1 MNKSSFCIAI
11 EGTDGSGKT
20 TLANNI
26 KEYINSNSKEF
37 NDYHAVTIS
46 FPFHS
51 SEMYHTIRES
61 LLPGKNIPTDI
72 LQTLMILNMKDE
84 FDNILH
90 DLLEGEKNV
99 LILDRWLLSTIAYNI
114 KDNGT
119 ILDSALRFISKYKKE
134 TDDIIYT
141 NRTGTSLNL
150 DISEFSKLYCG
161 LTNIPDYVYI
171 LDIGEDRLRK
181 HCESRIKDGET
192 IESNDLVFSKTA
204 KIYKDISDVLTGV
217 KETFRR
223 DLIISGYLNN
233 DPHDEISLTLDESE
247 AKVLSDLSN
256 YMNPIDD
263 ETLYEN
269 LKQYI
274 LKDIKDK
281 IF

>member
-1 MNKSSFCIAI
+1 MDKSSFCIAI

-26 KEYINSNSKEF
+26 KEYINSNSEEF
-37 NDYHAVTIS
+37 NGYHAFTIS
-46 FPFHS
+46 FPFHG
-51 SEMYHTIRES
+51 SEMYHTIREL
-61 LLPGKNIPTDI
+61 LLPGKNVPTDI

-84 FDNILH
+84 FDNFLN

-150 DISEFSKLYCG
+150 DISEFSRMYCG
-161 LTNIPDYVYI
+161 LDYIPETVYI
-171 LDIGEDRLRK
+171 LDIGEDRLKK
-181 HCESRIKDGET
+181 HCASRIKDGET

-204 KIYKDISDVLTGV
+204 KIYKDISDVLTGN

-247 AKVLSDLSN
+247 VKVLSDLSN

>member
-37 NDYHAVTIS
+37 NNYHAVTIS

-61 LLPGKNIPTDI
+61 LLPGKNTPTDI

-84 FDNILH
+84 FDNFLN

-161 LTNIPDYVYI
+161 LPHIPDYVYI

-181 HCESRIKDGET
+181 HCESRIKEGET

-204 KIYKDISDVLTGV
+204 KIYKDISDVLTGS

-247 AKVLSDLSN
+247 VKVLSDLSN

>member
-37 NDYHAVTIS
+37 NDYHAFTIS

-84 FDNILH
+84 FDNFLN

-150 DISEFSKLYCG
+150 DISEFSKIYCG
-161 LTNIPDYVYI
+161 LTHIPDYVYI
-171 LDIGEDRLRK
+171 LDIGEDRLKK
-181 HCESRIKDGET
+181 HCESRI
-192 IESNDLVFSKTA
+192 F
-204 KIYKDISDVLTGV
+204 
-217 KETFRR
+217 
-223 DLIISGYLNN
+223 
-233 DPHDEISLTLDESE
+233 
-247 AKVLSDLSN
+247 
-256 YMNPIDD
+256 
-263 ETLYEN
+263 
-269 LKQYI
+269 
-274 LKDIKDK
+274 
-281 IF
+281 

>member
-20 TLANNI
+20 TLANDI

-37 NDYHAVTIS
+37 NDYHAFTIS

-84 FDNILH
+84 FDNFLN

-150 DISEFSKLYCG
+150 DISEFSKIYCG
-161 LTNIPDYVYI
+161 LTNIPEYVYI
-171 LDIGEDRLRK
+171 LDIGEDRLKK
-181 HCESRIKDGET
+181 HCASRIKDGET
-192 IESNDLVFSKTA
+192 IESNDLTFSKTA
-204 KIYKDISDVLTGV
+204 KIYKDISDVLTGA

-247 AKVLSDLSN
+247 VKVLSDLSN

>member
-46 FPFHS
+46 FPFHG

-84 FDNILH
+84 FDNFLN

-141 NRTGTSLNL
+141 NRTGISLNL

-171 LDIGEDRLRK
+171 LDIGEDRLKK

-204 KIYKDISDVLTGV
+204 KIYKDISDVLTGA
-217 KETFRR
+217 KEAFRR

-233 DPHDEISLTLDESE
+233 DPHDEISLILDESE
-247 AKVLSDLSN
+247 VKVLSDLSN

>member
-1 MNKSSFCIAI
+1 MKRSSFCIAI

-20 TLANNI
+20 TLANDI
-26 KEYINSNSKEF
+26 SKYINLNSEEF
-37 NDYHAVTIS
+37 NDYHAFTIS
-46 FPFHS
+46 FPFHG

-72 LQTLMILNMKDE
+72 LQTLMILNMKDA
-84 FDNILH
+84 FDNFLN
-90 DLLEGEKNV
+90 DLLEKEKTII
-99 LILDRWLLSTIAYNI
+99 ILDRWLLSTIAYNI

-119 ILDSALRFISKYKKE
+119 ILDSTLRFISKYKKE
-134 TDDIIYT
+134 TDDIVYT

-161 LTNIPDYVYI
+161 LTHIPDYVYI
-171 LDIGEDRLRK
+171 LDIGEDRLKK

-204 KIYKDISDVLTGV
+204 KIYKDISDVLTGA

-247 AKVLSDLSN
+247 VKVLSDLSN
-256 YMNPIDD
+256 YTNPIDD

>member
-37 NDYHAVTIS
+37 NDYHAFTIS

-84 FDNILH
+84 FDNFLN

-171 LDIGEDRLRK
+171 LDIGEDRLKK

-204 KIYKDISDVLTGV
+204 KIYKDISDVLTGA

-247 AKVLSDLSN
+247 VKVLSDLSN

>member
-37 NDYHAVTIS
+37 NDYHAFTIS
-46 FPFHS
+46 FPFHG
-51 SEMYHTIRES
+51 SEMYHSIRES
-61 LLPGKNIPTDI
+61 LLPGKNVPTDI

-84 FDNILH
+84 FDNFLN

-150 DISEFSKLYCG
+150 DISEFSKIYCG
-161 LTNIPDYVYI
+161 LTNIPEYVYI
-171 LDIGEDRLRK
+171 LDIGEDRLKK
-181 HCESRIKDGET
+181 HCEARIKDGET
-192 IESNDLVFSKTA
+192 IESNDLTFSKTA
-204 KIYKDISDVLTGV
+204 KIYKDISDVLTGN

-247 AKVLSDLSN
+247 VKVLSDLSN

>member
-37 NDYHAVTIS
+37 NDYHAVIIS

-61 LLPGKNIPTDI
+61 LLPGKNVPTDI

-84 FDNILH
+84 FDNFLN

-150 DISEFSKLYCG
+150 DISEFSKIYCD
-161 LTNIPDYVYI
+161 LTHIPDYVYI
-171 LDIGEDRLRK
+171 LDIGEDRLKK
-181 HCESRIKDGET
+181 HCESRIKGGET

-204 KIYKDISDVLTGV
+204 KIYKDISDVLTGA

-247 AKVLSDLSN
+247 VKVLSDLSN

>member
-37 NDYHAVTIS
+37 NDYHAFTIS
-46 FPFHS
+46 FPFHGL
-51 SEMYHTIRES
+51 EMYHTIRES

-84 FDNILH
+84 FDNSLN

-150 DISEFSKLYCG
+150 DISEFSKIYCG

-171 LDIGEDRLRK
+171 LDIGEDRLKK

-204 KIYKDISDVLTGV
+204 KIYKDISDVLTGA

-233 DPHDEISLTLDESE
+233 DPHDEINLTLDESE
-247 AKVLSDLSN
+247 VKVLSDLSN

>member
-84 FDNILH
+84 FDNFLN

>member
-37 NDYHAVTIS
+37 NDYHAFTIS
-46 FPFHS
+46 FPFHG

-84 FDNILH
+84 FNNFLN

-161 LTNIPDYVYI
+161 LTHIPYYVYI
-171 LDIGEDRLRK
+171 LDIGEDRLKK
-181 HCESRIKDGET
+181 HCEARIKDGET

-204 KIYKDISDVLTGV
+204 KIYKDISDVLTGA

-247 AKVLSDLSN
+247 VKVLSDLSN

>member
-1 MNKSSFCIAI
+1 MKRSSFCIAI

-26 KEYINSNSKEF
+26 SKYINSNSKEF
-37 NDYHAVTIS
+37 NDYHAFTIS
-46 FPFHS
+46 FPFRG

-84 FDNILH
+84 FDNFLN
-90 DLLEGEKNV
+90 DLLEKEKSII
-99 LILDRWLLSTIAYNI
+99 ILDRWLLSTIAYNI

-150 DISEFSKLYCG
+150 DISEFSRMYCG
-161 LTNIPDYVYI
+161 LDRIPDTVYI

-192 IESNDLVFSKTA
+192 IESNDLTFSKTA
-204 KIYKDISDVLTGV
+204 KIYKDISDVLTGN

-233 DPHDEISLTLDESE
+233 DPHDEISLILDESE
-247 AKVLSDLSN
+247 VKVLSDLSN

>member
-37 NDYHAVTIS
+37 NDYHAFTIS
-46 FPFHS
+46 FPFHG
-51 SEMYHTIRES
+51 SEMYHTIRE
-61 LLPGKNIPTDI
+61 LLLLGKNVPTDI

-84 FDNILH
+84 FDNFLN

-181 HCESRIKDGET
+181 HCESRIKNGET

-204 KIYKDISDVLTGV
+204 KIYKDISDVLTGS

-247 AKVLSDLSN
+247 VKVLSDLSN

>member
-37 NDYHAVTIS
+37 NDYHAYTIS
-46 FPFHS
+46 FPFRG

-84 FDNILH
+84 FDNFLN

-150 DISEFSKLYCG
+150 DISEFSKIYCG
-161 LTNIPDYVYI
+161 LTNIPEYVYI

-204 KIYKDISDVLTGV
+204 KIYKDISDVLTGS

-247 AKVLSDLSN
+247 VKVLSDLSN

-263 ETLYEN
+263 ETLYKN